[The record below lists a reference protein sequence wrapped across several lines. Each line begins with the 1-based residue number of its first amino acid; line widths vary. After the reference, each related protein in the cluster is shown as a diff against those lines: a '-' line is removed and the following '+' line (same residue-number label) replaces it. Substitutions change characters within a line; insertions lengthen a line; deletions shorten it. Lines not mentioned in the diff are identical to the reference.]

1 MITNIYTY
9 PELKRQESDDG
20 RFYLDSKNN
29 PVPSVTTVLNKT
41 SNKKDSIQQWRN
53 RVGEEEANRIIKQ
66 STDIGTMVHEALEL
80 YLNEQE
86 WRNFSDNQDG
96 ILAERMTEKFIESGL
111 NSITEV
117 WGLEVG
123 LILDGLYA
131 GTADCVGKIN
141 GVPSLIDFK
150 TARKMKKREWIED
163 YFLQCCAYANAHN
176 VMFNTDINQ
185 IVILMIDRDLIF
197 KEFIVKPTE
206 FNILTKL
213 WKKRLI
219 EFQHIAEDL
228 KNSYRKKLINKTVNV
243 LFENKMKSGNRYFGR
258 DEYFNPVI
266 VESKINLTGMIKNVK
281 ILKGTQNLSL
291 IHI

>member
-1 MITNIYTY
+1 
-9 PELKRQESDDG
+9 
-20 RFYLDSKNN
+20 
-29 PVPSVTTVLNKT
+29 
-41 SNKKDSIQQWRN
+41 
-53 RVGEEEANRIIKQ
+53 
-66 STDIGTMVHEALEL
+66 MVHEALEL
-80 YLNEQE
+80 YLNEKE

-219 EFQHIAEDL
+219 DFH
-228 KNSYRKKLINKTVNV
+228 NK
-243 LFENKMKSGNRYFGR
+243 
-258 DEYFNPVI
+258 
-266 VESKINLTGMIKNVK
+266 
-281 ILKGTQNLSL
+281 
-291 IHI
+291 HA

>member
-9 PELKRQESDDG
+9 PELKRQESDEG

-41 SNKKDSIQQWRN
+41 SNKKESIQQWRN

-66 STDIGTMVHEALEL
+66 STDIGTMVHKALEL
-80 YLNEQE
+80 CLNEQE

-96 ILAERMTEKFIESGL
+96 VLAERMTEKFIESGL

-197 KEFIVKPTE
+197 KEFIVQPTE

-219 EFQHIAEDL
+219 EFH
-228 KNSYRKKLINKTVNV
+228 NK
-243 LFENKMKSGNRYFGR
+243 
-258 DEYFNPVI
+258 
-266 VESKINLTGMIKNVK
+266 
-281 ILKGTQNLSL
+281 
-291 IHI
+291 HA

>member
-9 PELKRQESDDG
+9 PELKRQESDEG

-86 WRNFSDNQDG
+86 WRNFSDNEDG
-96 ILAERMTEKFIESGL
+96 VLAERMTEKFIESGL

-176 VMFNTDINQ
+176 VMFDTDINQ
-185 IVILMIDRDLIF
+185 IVILMIDRNLIF
-197 KEFIVKPTE
+197 QEFIVKPTE
-206 FNILTKL
+206 FNILTRL
-213 WKKRLI
+213 WKKRFI
-219 EFQHIAEDL
+219 EFHN
-228 KNSYRKKLINKTVNV
+228 KNA
-243 LFENKMKSGNRYFGR
+243 
-258 DEYFNPVI
+258 
-266 VESKINLTGMIKNVK
+266 
-281 ILKGTQNLSL
+281 
-291 IHI
+291 

>member
-9 PELKRQESDDG
+9 PELKRQESDKG
-20 RFYLDSKNN
+20 RFYLDSKNH

-41 SNKKDSIQQWRN
+41 SNKEDSIQQWRN

-96 ILAERMTEKFIESGL
+96 VLAERMTEKFIESGL

-176 VMFNTDINQ
+176 VMFDTDINQ
-185 IVILMIDRDLIF
+185 IVILMIDRNLIF
-197 KEFIVKPTE
+197 QEFIVKPTE
-206 FNILTKL
+206 FNILTRL

-219 EFQHIAEDL
+219 EFHN
-228 KNSYRKKLINKTVNV
+228 KNA
-243 LFENKMKSGNRYFGR
+243 
-258 DEYFNPVI
+258 
-266 VESKINLTGMIKNVK
+266 
-281 ILKGTQNLSL
+281 
-291 IHI
+291 

>member
-9 PELKRQESDDG
+9 PELKRQDSEEG
-20 RFYLDSKNN
+20 RFYLDSKNL

-53 RVGEEEANRIIKQ
+53 RVGEDEANRIIKQ
-66 STDIGTMVHEALEL
+66 STDIGTMVHEALES

-96 ILAERMTEKFIESGL
+96 VLAERMSEKFIKSGL
-111 NSITEV
+111 GSITEV

-176 VMFNTDINQ
+176 VMFNTEINQ
-185 IVILMIDRDLIF
+185 IVILMIDRNLIF
-197 KEFIVKPTE
+197 KDFIVKPTE

-219 EFQHIAEDL
+219 EFH
-228 KNSYRKKLINKTVNV
+228 NK
-243 LFENKMKSGNRYFGR
+243 YA
-258 DEYFNPVI
+258 
-266 VESKINLTGMIKNVK
+266 
-281 ILKGTQNLSL
+281 
-291 IHI
+291 

>member
-9 PELKRQESDDG
+9 PELKRQENDEG

-86 WRNFSDNQDG
+86 WRNFSDNEDG
-96 ILAERMTEKFIESGL
+96 VLAERMTEKFIESGL

-176 VMFNTDINQ
+176 VMFDTDINQ
-185 IVILMIDRDLIF
+185 IVILMIDRKLIF
-197 KEFIVKPTE
+197 QEFIVKPTE

-219 EFQHIAEDL
+219 EFH
-228 KNSYRKKLINKTVNV
+228 NK
-243 LFENKMKSGNRYFGR
+243 
-258 DEYFNPVI
+258 
-266 VESKINLTGMIKNVK
+266 
-281 ILKGTQNLSL
+281 
-291 IHI
+291 HA

>member
-9 PELKRQESDDG
+9 PELKRQESDKG
-20 RFYLDSKNN
+20 RFYLDSKNH

-41 SNKKDSIQQWRN
+41 SNKEDSIQQWRN

-80 YLNEQE
+80 YLNEKV

-96 ILAERMTEKFIESGL
+96 VLAERMTEKFIESGL

-185 IVILMIDRDLIF
+185 IVILMIDRELIF

-219 EFQHIAEDL
+219 EFH
-228 KNSYRKKLINKTVNV
+228 NK
-243 LFENKMKSGNRYFGR
+243 
-258 DEYFNPVI
+258 
-266 VESKINLTGMIKNVK
+266 
-281 ILKGTQNLSL
+281 
-291 IHI
+291 HA

>member
-9 PELKRQESDDG
+9 PELKRQESDEG

-66 STDIGTMVHEALEL
+66 STDIGTMVHEALEF

-96 ILAERMTEKFIESGL
+96 VLAERMTEKFIESGL

-176 VMFNTDINQ
+176 VMFNTEINQ
-185 IVILMIDRDLIF
+185 IVILMIDRNLVF
-197 KEFIVKPTE
+197 QEFIVKPTE

-219 EFQHIAEDL
+219 EFH
-228 KNSYRKKLINKTVNV
+228 NK
-243 LFENKMKSGNRYFGR
+243 
-258 DEYFNPVI
+258 
-266 VESKINLTGMIKNVK
+266 
-281 ILKGTQNLSL
+281 
-291 IHI
+291 HA

>member
-9 PELKRQESDDG
+9 PELKRQESDEG

-96 ILAERMTEKFIESGL
+96 VLAERMTEKFIESGL

-141 GVPSLIDFK
+141 GEPSLIDFK

-176 VMFNTDINQ
+176 VMFSTEINQ
-185 IVILMIDRDLIF
+185 IVILMIDRNLVF
-197 KEFIVKPTE
+197 QEFIVKPTE

-219 EFQHIAEDL
+219 EFH
-228 KNSYRKKLINKTVNV
+228 NK
-243 LFENKMKSGNRYFGR
+243 
-258 DEYFNPVI
+258 
-266 VESKINLTGMIKNVK
+266 
-281 ILKGTQNLSL
+281 
-291 IHI
+291 HA

>member
-9 PELKRQESDDG
+9 PELKRQESDEG

-41 SNKKDSIQQWRN
+41 SNKKESIQQWRI

-96 ILAERMTEKFIESGL
+96 VLAERMTEKFIESGL

-176 VMFNTDINQ
+176 VMFDTDINQ
-185 IVILMIDRDLIF
+185 IVILMIDRSLIF
-197 KEFIVKPTE
+197 QEFIVKPTE

-219 EFQHIAEDL
+219 EFH
-228 KNSYRKKLINKTVNV
+228 NK
-243 LFENKMKSGNRYFGR
+243 
-258 DEYFNPVI
+258 
-266 VESKINLTGMIKNVK
+266 
-281 ILKGTQNLSL
+281 
-291 IHI
+291 HA

>member
-1 MITNIYTY
+1 MEGNH
-9 PELKRQESDDG
+9 
-20 RFYLDSKNN
+20 

-96 ILAERMTEKFIESGL
+96 VLAERMTEKFIESGL

-197 KEFIVKPTE
+197 KEFIVQPTE

-219 EFQHIAEDL
+219 EFH
-228 KNSYRKKLINKTVNV
+228 NK
-243 LFENKMKSGNRYFGR
+243 
-258 DEYFNPVI
+258 
-266 VESKINLTGMIKNVK
+266 
-281 ILKGTQNLSL
+281 
-291 IHI
+291 HA

>member
-86 WRNFSDNQDG
+86 WRNFSDNEDG
-96 ILAERMTEKFIESGL
+96 VLAERMTEKFIESGL

-176 VMFNTDINQ
+176 VMFDTDINQ
-185 IVILMIDRDLIF
+185 IVILMIDRNLIF
-197 KEFIVKPTE
+197 QEFIVKPTE
-206 FNILTKL
+206 FNILTRL

-219 EFQHIAEDL
+219 EFH
-228 KNSYRKKLINKTVNV
+228 NKKCIT
-243 LFENKMKSGNRYFGR
+243 
-258 DEYFNPVI
+258 
-266 VESKINLTGMIKNVK
+266 
-281 ILKGTQNLSL
+281 
-291 IHI
+291 

>member
-9 PELKRQESDDG
+9 PELKRQESDEG

-66 STDIGTMVHEALEL
+66 STDIGTMVHEALEF

-96 ILAERMTEKFIESGL
+96 VLAERMTEKFIESGL

-141 GVPSLIDFK
+141 GEPSLIDFK

-176 VMFNTDINQ
+176 VMFNTEINQ
-185 IVILMIDRDLIF
+185 IVILMIDRNLVF
-197 KEFIVKPTE
+197 QEFIVKPTE

-219 EFQHIAEDL
+219 EFH
-228 KNSYRKKLINKTVNV
+228 NK
-243 LFENKMKSGNRYFGR
+243 
-258 DEYFNPVI
+258 
-266 VESKINLTGMIKNVK
+266 
-281 ILKGTQNLSL
+281 
-291 IHI
+291 HA

>member
-9 PELKRQESDDG
+9 PELKRQESDEG

-96 ILAERMTEKFIESGL
+96 VLAERMTEKFIESGL

-219 EFQHIAEDL
+219 EFH
-228 KNSYRKKLINKTVNV
+228 NK
-243 LFENKMKSGNRYFGR
+243 
-258 DEYFNPVI
+258 
-266 VESKINLTGMIKNVK
+266 
-281 ILKGTQNLSL
+281 
-291 IHI
+291 HA

>member
-9 PELKRQESDDG
+9 PELKRQESDEG

-86 WRNFSDNQDG
+86 WRNFSDNEDG
-96 ILAERMTEKFIESGL
+96 VLAERMTEKFIESGL
-111 NSITEV
+111 NSISEV

-176 VMFNTDINQ
+176 VMFDTDINQ
-185 IVILMIDRDLIF
+185 IVILMIDRNLIF
-197 KEFIVKPTE
+197 QEFIVKPTE
-206 FNILTKL
+206 FNILTRL

-219 EFQHIAEDL
+219 EFHN
-228 KNSYRKKLINKTVNV
+228 KNA
-243 LFENKMKSGNRYFGR
+243 
-258 DEYFNPVI
+258 
-266 VESKINLTGMIKNVK
+266 
-281 ILKGTQNLSL
+281 
-291 IHI
+291 

>member
-9 PELKRQESDDG
+9 PELKRQESDEG

-80 YLNEQE
+80 YLNEQQ
-86 WRNFSDNQDG
+86 WRNFSDNEDG
-96 ILAERMTEKFIESGL
+96 VLAERMTEKFIESGL

-176 VMFNTDINQ
+176 VMFDTDINQ
-185 IVILMIDRDLIF
+185 IVILMIDRNLIF
-197 KEFIVKPTE
+197 QEFIVKPTE
-206 FNILTKL
+206 FNILTRL

-219 EFQHIAEDL
+219 EFHN
-228 KNSYRKKLINKTVNV
+228 KNA
-243 LFENKMKSGNRYFGR
+243 
-258 DEYFNPVI
+258 
-266 VESKINLTGMIKNVK
+266 
-281 ILKGTQNLSL
+281 
-291 IHI
+291 

>member
-9 PELKRQESDDG
+9 PELKRQESDEG

-53 RVGEEEANRIIKQ
+53 RVGDEEANRIIKQ

-96 ILAERMTEKFIESGL
+96 VLAERMTEKFIESGL

-141 GVPSLIDFK
+141 GEPSLIDFK

-176 VMFNTDINQ
+176 VMFNTEINQ
-185 IVILMIDRDLIF
+185 IVILMIDRNLVF
-197 KEFIVKPTE
+197 QEFIVKPTE
-206 FNILTKL
+206 FNILTGL

-219 EFQHIAEDL
+219 EFH
-228 KNSYRKKLINKTVNV
+228 
-243 LFENKMKSGNRYFGR
+243 NRYA
-258 DEYFNPVI
+258 
-266 VESKINLTGMIKNVK
+266 
-281 ILKGTQNLSL
+281 
-291 IHI
+291 

>member
-9 PELKRQESDDG
+9 PELKRQESDEG

-53 RVGEEEANRIIKQ
+53 RVGEKEANRIIKQ

-86 WRNFSDNQDG
+86 WRNFSDNEDG
-96 ILAERMTEKFIESGL
+96 VLAERMTEKFIESGL

-123 LILDGLYA
+123 LILDSLYA

-219 EFQHIAEDL
+219 EFH
-228 KNSYRKKLINKTVNV
+228 NK
-243 LFENKMKSGNRYFGR
+243 
-258 DEYFNPVI
+258 
-266 VESKINLTGMIKNVK
+266 
-281 ILKGTQNLSL
+281 
-291 IHI
+291 HA

>member
-9 PELKRQESDDG
+9 PELKRQESDEG

-80 YLNEQE
+80 YLNDQE

-96 ILAERMTEKFIESGL
+96 VLAERMTEKFIESGL

-141 GVPSLIDFK
+141 GEPSLIDFK

-176 VMFNTDINQ
+176 VMFSTEINQ
-185 IVILMIDRDLIF
+185 IVILMIDRNLVF
-197 KEFIVKPTE
+197 QEFIVKPTE

-219 EFQHIAEDL
+219 EFH
-228 KNSYRKKLINKTVNV
+228 NK
-243 LFENKMKSGNRYFGR
+243 
-258 DEYFNPVI
+258 
-266 VESKINLTGMIKNVK
+266 
-281 ILKGTQNLSL
+281 
-291 IHI
+291 HA

>member
-9 PELKRQESDDG
+9 PELKRQESDEG

-41 SNKKDSIQQWRN
+41 SNKKESIQQWRN

-66 STDIGTMVHEALEL
+66 STDIGTMVHKALEL
-80 YLNEQE
+80 CLNEQE

-96 ILAERMTEKFIESGL
+96 VLAERMTEKFIESGL

-219 EFQHIAEDL
+219 EFH
-228 KNSYRKKLINKTVNV
+228 NK
-243 LFENKMKSGNRYFGR
+243 
-258 DEYFNPVI
+258 
-266 VESKINLTGMIKNVK
+266 
-281 ILKGTQNLSL
+281 
-291 IHI
+291 HA